1 MSAKTKRM
9 RKDKLRRA
17 DESRR
22 PPAAAGPAEPAPA
35 GSYLAFL
42 ASRSIRWLGPAI
54 IGVAAL
60 AMLCW
65 SWRTWPD
72 VLIDFG
78 RELYVP
84 WRLSAGQVLYT
95 DIAYFNGP
103 LAPYWNSLWFRVF
116 GVSLSTLVASNLV
129 ILTALSALLYSILG
143 EIGGRMGA
151 TVACV
156 VFMLLFAFGELLTV
170 GNYNFVTPYSHDLT
184 HGVLLSVLAL
194 FCLHL
199 YHRCRRM
206 IFAAAAGLAIGLL
219 YLTKAE
225 VFVAG
230 AAATVIGFALTLLAE
245 RANYLR
251 LVTLAGAFL
260 GAAVLPPAVT
270 LGLFSLVM
278 PPSQALADAL
288 GYWRAAFLSGVT
300 SLPFYREGMGTDDI
314 GGSVTALLTSA
325 FWYIVI
331 LGPAALAGLALRSPG
346 KHRLA
351 TAGAAFALV
360 AGALGL
366 QWRHI
371 VWQEAVRALPLFVSG
386 LLLAWLVVFVRR
398 LRRSEIDYPLI
409 LRLSVL
415 IFALILLAKM
425 ILNARI
431 YHYGFALAM
440 PATVVLIVAL
450 VDWVPAAIDR
460 LGGYGAVFRA
470 AALGGLMVSTIV
482 YLVFMATQIRLRVV
496 PVSSGADAFFTR
508 VATSA
513 VGFDKPDGTVVNKAI
528 EALRSRARPDQT
540 LVVFPEGVMINYLTR
555 HVNPTPYTVF
565 IPVELAIFGEARM
578 LASLQAHPPD
588 YVMLV
593 HRETAEYGVRY
604 FGRDYARQIYTW
616 IGENFQP
623 VSVIGALPFHGRFGI
638 LLMQRNG
645 VR

>member
-1 MSAKTKRM
+1 VC
-9 RKDKLRRA
+9 
-17 DESRR
+17 
-22 PPAAAGPAEPAPA
+22 
-35 GSYLAFL
+35 
-42 ASRSIRWLGPAI
+42 WLGPII

-78 RELYVP
+78 RELYIP
-84 WRLSAGQVLYT
+84 WRLSAGQVLYR

-116 GVSLSTLVASNLV
+116 GASLSTLVASNLV
-129 ILTALSALLYSILG
+129 VLTVLSALLYSILR
-143 EIGGRMGA
+143 EIGSRMGG

-156 VFMLLFAFGELLTV
+156 VFMLLFAFGEFLTV
-170 GNYNFVTPYSHDLT
+170 GNYNFVAPYSHDLT

-199 YHRCRRM
+199 YHRRHRI
-206 IFAAAAGLAIGLL
+206 IFVAAGGLAIGLL
-219 YLTKAE
+219 YLTKVE

-230 AAATVIGFALTLLAE
+230 AAATVIGFALTLLME

-260 GAAVLPPAVT
+260 VAAALPPAVA

-288 GYWRAAFLSGVT
+288 GHWRAAFLSGVT
-300 SLPFYREGMGTDDI
+300 SLPFYRNGMGTDDV
-314 GGSVTALLTSA
+314 GGSMTALLTSA
-325 FWYIVI
+325 FWHIVI
-331 LGPAALAGLALRSPG
+331 LGPAALAGLALRNPG

-351 TAGAAFALV
+351 TAGAAFVLV
-360 AGALGL
+360 VGALGL

-371 VWQEAVRALPLFVSG
+371 VWQDAARALPLFISG
-386 LLLAWLVVFVRR
+386 LLLVWLVVFVRH

-415 IFALILLAKM
+415 IFALVLLAKM

-440 PATVVLIVAL
+440 PATLVLVVAL
-450 VDWVPAAIDR
+450 VEWVPAAIDR
-460 LGGYGAVFRA
+460 LGGCGAVFRG
-470 AALGGLMVSTIV
+470 AALGGLTVSTIV

-496 PVSSGADAFFTR
+496 PVSSGADVFFTR
-508 VATSA
+508 AATTV
-513 VGFDKPDGTVVNKAI
+513 VGLDKPDGATVNKAI

-565 IPVELAIFGEARM
+565 IPVELAIYGEARM

-593 HRETAEYGVRY
+593 HRETPEYGVPY
-604 FGRDYARQIYTW
+604 FGRDYARRIDSW
-616 IGENFQP
+616 IVQNFQP
-623 VSVIGALPFHGRFGI
+623 VSVIGAWPFYGRFGI